1 MTRRQDDHP
10 FPDLADTI
18 ITELLRLRR
27 LDQGHQL
34 LAYSHVTS
42 SAADMF
48 ADWDVFLK
56 QFMKS
61 GTTEEDALVQYLYE
75 IEDACLELEEEAN
88 TAVVHTDKYTQNA

>member
-1 MTRRQDDHP
+1 MTTKPIDHP
-10 FPDLADTI
+10 SPNLAAMI
-18 ITELLRLRR
+18 ITELIRLRR
-27 LDQGHQL
+27 LDQFHPL

-42 SAADMF
+42 AAADMY

-75 IEDACLELEEEAN
+75 IENACLELEEEAN
-88 TAVVHTDKYTQNA
+88 TAVVRTNEYTQNA